1 MNLYQ
6 LIWDEMG
13 YARRRRKILATK
25 ATEDRKLVALVRLW
39 NRMNLTAEKRRDQWT
54 KTS

>member
-13 YARRRRKILATK
+13 YARRRRKVLATK
-25 ATEDRKLVALVRLW
+25 ATDGRKLFALVRIW
-39 NRMNLTAEKRRDQWT
+39 NRMNLIAAKRWC
-54 KTS
+54 